1 MASELALSASMS
13 YQKGAD
19 SASTGKSGVK
29 LTVAG
34 TEYVEVIQTVGTTE
48 EALLLGDC
56 ATLGYIFIEN
66 LDPTNFVSIRHATGT
81 SNVIKIVA
89 GGFALFQFE
98 STAPFVIANT
108 APVRIRF
115 LLLEA

>member
-1 MASELALSASMS
+1 MANELAISASLAF
-13 YQKGAD
+13 QKGAD

-34 TEYVEVIQTVGTTE
+34 TEYIQVIQNVGITE
-48 EALLLGDC
+48 EALILGDC
-56 ATLGYIFIEN
+56 ATPGYIFIEN
-66 LDPTNFVSIRHATGT
+66 LDPTNYVSIRHATGT

-98 STAPFVIANT
+98 STSPFVIANT